1 VQQKQFGNEQM
12 MGQGIPVH
20 GRHGSQQ
27 RDICNGAGQ
36 KKGKKTVG
44 SNAAGHDLFLSGN
57 GLCFGICFITDLK
70 INALF
75 SSTGFKFC
83 HICRFLL
90 FFKRKNAISMQPNPT
105 HEI

>member
-1 VQQKQFGNEQM
+1 M
-12 MGQGIPVH
+12 
-20 GRHGSQQ
+20 
-27 RDICNGAGQ
+27 
-36 KKGKKTVG
+36 G
-44 SNAAGHDLFLSGN
+44 SNAAGHDLCLSGN

-90 FFKRKNAISMQPNPT
+90 FSKEKMPF
-105 HEI
+105 